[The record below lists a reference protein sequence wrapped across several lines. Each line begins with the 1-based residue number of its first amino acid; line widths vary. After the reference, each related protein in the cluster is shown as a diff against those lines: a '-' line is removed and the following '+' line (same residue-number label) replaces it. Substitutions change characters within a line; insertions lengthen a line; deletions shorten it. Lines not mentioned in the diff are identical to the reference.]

1 MAIPLFRLKFVSNNM
16 AYFKAT
22 KIISY
27 YPGGRPP
34 TDEEVYFQSFKF
46 PVTFEEIAPI
56 TDVDLC
62 AVEPY
67 RCAVSCSAKVQLYD
81 CRAMEQTQTIGN
93 FRKTAYGGSFRNDG
107 RLLVAGGEDKKVK
120 FTSTGYKVVSF
131 SDDAT
136 VKLWDL
142 ASESL
147 CRDFLSHKDGIR
159 CGVCRDENFIIS
171 GSYDHTVCLWDNRQ
185 QNPVMQLE
193 HSFPIESVA
202 LHINDTM
209 LLSAGGTVVTVWD
222 IVAGKVL
229 AKLSQHH
236 KTITCV
242 RFCTSYKRILSGS
255 LDRHIKVYDL
265 NSFSNVHSME
275 YPSPILSFDIKS
287 DDRYLVVGMN
297 SGLVSFKERKG
308 KAKAVSKK
316 SRNLEIRKF
325 DVIVPRDERQ
335 WLTKYDFMLKTFEHR
350 AALDYVIKPS
360 QSNKRPE
367 VAVSVF
373 LELIRRG
380 ALIKALIKRPEVE
393 LIPILK
399 FINKFL
405 NNVRFKDILLTVV
418 EKLLDIYGPS
428 MSELSENVRHEFKKM
443 KHFMNAEAQQLKKIA
458 CATGT
463 LNSLIGK
470 EVVVELKNDLS
481 ITGNLHS
488 VDQYLNL
495 RLNDVSISD
504 PEKYPHLVSVK
515 NCFIRGSVVRY
526 VHLPAD
532 EVDTQL
538 LQDAT
543 RKEHMHD
550 YKVCMSTYFGFFF
563 EKLPEPFHPTCIN
576 LRIVWPVQLSFVRQ
590 CSSVKCVPNS
600 ALENTTCTTPDVV
613 DNFHGEKF
621 LLVYTCR
628 RCGTRESKF
637 ISKISYQSGVVLVQ
651 CSGCNNY
658 HIIADNLKWFSDLNG
673 KKNIEQILAEKGEE
687 MGRMHN
693 PGKGISKS
701 ALPYRRSLP
710 VWQKMSAE
718 DVKEQI
724 YKLAKRG
731 LRPSQIGVILRDSQG
746 IAQVRWATGNKILR
760 ILKAKGLAPEIPE
773 DLYHLIKKA
782 VNIRKHLERNRKDKD
797 SKFRL
802 ILVEARIHRLAR
814 YYKTKRQLPP
824 TWKYESSTA
833 SALLIAFVLMK
844 KMSAK
849 LYPTHIPTTSLQK
862 AILAS
867 GSALTAILNPWRGDA
882 VACMGETTAGWVL
895 PKIYQRMMEDPEGQR
910 ILLEKPRIQDD
921 TISLEKLRNMPDCT
935 LGREYAR
942 FLDRLFIDDVELAYV
957 MTRYRETHDLFHT
970 LLQMPTNILGEVMVK
985 WFEGIQ
991 FGFPMCITGGLFG
1004 AFRLYP
1010 KQRELFRLH
1019 LNWIVHNAKHSR
1031 FLMNVYWENYWT
1043 TDLRELRA
1051 SLNLDEPPELLK

>member
-1 MAIPLFRLKFVSNNM
+1 MVEIKAQMTTLDYFAPLIVFVLFFLIIFIISATCILWCCIGKEDEQTIFAKRYFFVIIKKNFINNM

-107 RLLVAGGEDKKVK
+107 RLLVAGGEDKKVKVFNLDTLSISRCFEGHTCSVRACK

-463 LNSLIGK
+463 LNLFFSFFKSLIGK

-543 RKEHMHD
+543 RKEHM
-550 YKVCMSTYFGFFF
+550 
-563 EKLPEPFHPTCIN
+563 
-576 LRIVWPVQLSFVRQ
+576 LS
-590 CSSVKCVPNS
+590 
-600 ALENTTCTTPDVV
+600 
-613 DNFHGEKF
+613 
-621 LLVYTCR
+621 
-628 RCGTRESKF
+628 
-637 ISKISYQSGVVLVQ
+637 
-651 CSGCNNY
+651 
-658 HIIADNLKWFSDLNG
+658 
-673 KKNIEQILAEKGEE
+673 
-687 MGRMHN
+687 
-693 PGKGISKS
+693 
-701 ALPYRRSLP
+701 
-710 VWQKMSAE
+710 
-718 DVKEQI
+718 
-724 YKLAKRG
+724 
-731 LRPSQIGVILRDSQG
+731 
-746 IAQVRWATGNKILR
+746 
-760 ILKAKGLAPEIPE
+760 
-773 DLYHLIKKA
+773 
-782 VNIRKHLERNRKDKD
+782 RK
-797 SKFRL
+797 
-802 ILVEARIHRLAR
+802 
-814 YYKTKRQLPP
+814 
-824 TWKYESSTA
+824 
-833 SALLIAFVLMK
+833 
-844 KMSAK
+844 
-849 LYPTHIPTTSLQK
+849 
-862 AILAS
+862 
-867 GSALTAILNPWRGDA
+867 
-882 VACMGETTAGWVL
+882 
-895 PKIYQRMMEDPEGQR
+895 
-910 ILLEKPRIQDD
+910 
-921 TISLEKLRNMPDCT
+921 
-935 LGREYAR
+935 
-942 FLDRLFIDDVELAYV
+942 
-957 MTRYRETHDLFHT
+957 
-970 LLQMPTNILGEVMVK
+970 
-985 WFEGIQ
+985 
-991 FGFPMCITGGLFG
+991 
-1004 AFRLYP
+1004 
-1010 KQRELFRLH
+1010 
-1019 LNWIVHNAKHSR
+1019 
-1031 FLMNVYWENYWT
+1031 
-1043 TDLRELRA
+1043 
-1051 SLNLDEPPELLK
+1051 

>member
-1 MAIPLFRLKFVSNNM
+1 LERKMSKPSLLRNNM

-107 RLLVAGGEDKKVK
+107 RLLVAGGEDKKVKVFNLDTLSISRCFEGHTCSVRACK

-399 FINKFL
+399 FINKYAFNEYSELFIAEELFYFFRFL

-463 LNSLIGK
+463 LNVILA
-470 EVVVELKNDLS
+470 LA
-481 ITGNLHS
+481 
-488 VDQYLNL
+488 
-495 RLNDVSISD
+495 R
-504 PEKYPHLVSVK
+504 EKP
-515 NCFIRGSVVRY
+515 G
-526 VHLPAD
+526 
-532 EVDTQL
+532 
-538 LQDAT
+538 
-543 RKEHMHD
+543 
-550 YKVCMSTYFGFFF
+550 
-563 EKLPEPFHPTCIN
+563 
-576 LRIVWPVQLSFVRQ
+576 
-590 CSSVKCVPNS
+590 
-600 ALENTTCTTPDVV
+600 
-613 DNFHGEKF
+613 
-621 LLVYTCR
+621 
-628 RCGTRESKF
+628 ESKME
-637 ISKISYQSGVVLVQ
+637 
-651 CSGCNNY
+651 
-658 HIIADNLKWFSDLNG
+658 
-673 KKNIEQILAEKGEE
+673 IE
-687 MGRMHN
+687 
-693 PGKGISKS
+693 
-701 ALPYRRSLP
+701 
-710 VWQKMSAE
+710 
-718 DVKEQI
+718 
-724 YKLAKRG
+724 
-731 LRPSQIGVILRDSQG
+731 
-746 IAQVRWATGNKILR
+746 
-760 ILKAKGLAPEIPE
+760 
-773 DLYHLIKKA
+773 
-782 VNIRKHLERNRKDKD
+782 
-797 SKFRL
+797 
-802 ILVEARIHRLAR
+802 
-814 YYKTKRQLPP
+814 
-824 TWKYESSTA
+824 
-833 SALLIAFVLMK
+833 
-844 KMSAK
+844 
-849 LYPTHIPTTSLQK
+849 
-862 AILAS
+862 
-867 GSALTAILNPWRGDA
+867 
-882 VACMGETTAGWVL
+882 
-895 PKIYQRMMEDPEGQR
+895 
-910 ILLEKPRIQDD
+910 
-921 TISLEKLRNMPDCT
+921 
-935 LGREYAR
+935 
-942 FLDRLFIDDVELAYV
+942 
-957 MTRYRETHDLFHT
+957 
-970 LLQMPTNILGEVMVK
+970 
-985 WFEGIQ
+985 
-991 FGFPMCITGGLFG
+991 
-1004 AFRLYP
+1004 
-1010 KQRELFRLH
+1010 
-1019 LNWIVHNAKHSR
+1019 
-1031 FLMNVYWENYWT
+1031 
-1043 TDLRELRA
+1043 
-1051 SLNLDEPPELLK
+1051 